1 MICDSISNMFRGYK
15 KNSLVVLRI
24 DKDILESVGLVKN
37 MNNVN
42 KTLYIP
48 LYGKAFVSK
57 KGIILNDIKA
67 EEIWNAEGFKL
78 KGKSKSKWLAYYM
91 GMRSAVFDKWLKEK
105 MKHDKDSVIIHI
117 GCGMDSRIER
127 VGTMD
132 HSWYDIDFPNVIQER
147 KRYFYEFDNYHMLES
162 DVRKNDWTK
171 SLPKGKSAI
180 IIMEGLSMYLRLEE
194 LKQLLENLRS
204 HFDQIAV
211 LMDCY
216 TVFAAKVSK
225 YENPINDVGVT
236 IVHGFDNPKML
247 EENTRMAFVKEHDMT
262 PDTLINEL
270 KGTERII
277 FKKVFGGNFSK
288 RMYRLY
294 EYRSV

>member
-1 MICDSISNMFRGYK
+1 
-15 KNSLVVLRI
+15 
-24 DKDILESVGLVKN
+24 
-37 MNNVN
+37 
-42 KTLYIP
+42 
-48 LYGKAFVSK
+48 
-57 KGIILNDIKA
+57 
-67 EEIWNAEGFKL
+67 
-78 KGKSKSKWLAYYM
+78 
-91 GMRSAVFDKWLKEK
+91 
-105 MKHDKDSVIIHI
+105 
-117 GCGMDSRIER
+117 
-127 VGTMD
+127 
-132 HSWYDIDFPNVIQER
+132 
-147 KRYFYEFDNYHMLES
+147 
-162 DVRKNDWTK
+162 
-171 SLPKGKSAI
+171 
-180 IIMEGLSMYLRLEE
+180 MYLRLEE

-204 HFDQIAV
+204 HFDQITV

-225 YENPINDVGVT
+225 YKNPINDVGVT

-247 EENTRMAFVKEHDMT
+247 EENTRMAFVKEHEMT